1 MRNNCL
7 SCKGKG
13 IFFNSVHEAG
23 SERVVGSRPC
33 KICDGSGFMPEY
45 TGYRYE
51 HLRVSHES
59 EAVQLQRG
67 ILARAENQEVLNEIA
82 RERGSLTVN
91 IAEASSLLG
100 PELQKQLR
108 IRSEAQY
115 FDLDDRESR
124 VRQQIEIFPRRWP
137 ADARAFTSAYVARRM
152 QEYEPRLDALQQ
164 EQSWLHATVDG
175 LLSSIG
181 PALTEDALEE
191 IRHAIEAQL
200 ADFNMRA
207 TDLLRQMQAL
217 FRLQRDA
224 GAVNARRAD
233 EEPATERTTPSL
245 ADQPLG
251 VRPPDTGGVSSGV
264 DMVPLWVPTGEESEF
279 RTSYAEARAD
289 TVQEHITG
297 RDAADA
303 TKYWGW
309 DARDHGAFG
318 SAPSYDD
325 YGDESMP

>member
-23 SERVVGSRPC
+23 SARVVGSRPC
-33 KICDGSGFMPEY
+33 KTCGGSGFMPEHP
-45 TGYRYE
+45 GYRYE
-51 HLRVSHES
+51 HLRGPHES

-82 RERGSLTVN
+82 RERGSLTVRM
-91 IAEASSLLG
+91 AEASSLLG

-108 IRSEAQY
+108 IQSEAQY

-124 VRQQIEIFPRRWP
+124 VRQQIEIFTRRWP

-152 QEYEPRLDALQQ
+152 QEYQPRLNALEQ
-164 EQSWLHATVDG
+164 EQSWLHSTVDG
-175 LLSSIG
+175 LLSGLG
-181 PALTEDALEE
+181 PALTRDAL
-191 IRHAIEAQL
+191 EAQL
-200 ADFNMRA
+200 ADFSGRA

-217 FRLQRDA
+217 FRLEREA
-224 GAVNARRAD
+224 GAFNARCAV
-233 EEPATERTTPSL
+233 EEHAAEGTTPSL
-245 ADQPLG
+245 ADRLG
-251 VRPPDTGGVSSGV
+251 VQPTVTNGISSRVGMVLRGV
-264 DMVPLWVPTGEESEF
+264 PAGEESEF

-289 TVQEHITG
+289 TVQEHLTG

-303 TKYWGW
+303 TTYWGW

-318 SAPSYDD
+318 SVPSYDD
-325 YGDESMP
+325 YSDESVP